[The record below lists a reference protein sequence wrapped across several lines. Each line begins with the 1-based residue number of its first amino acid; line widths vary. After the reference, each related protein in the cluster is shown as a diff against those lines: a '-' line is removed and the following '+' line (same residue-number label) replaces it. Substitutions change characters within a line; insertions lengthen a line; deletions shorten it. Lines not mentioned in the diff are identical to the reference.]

1 MKPAVPLQAQA
12 FASWKD
18 LIAYRHVKRSAMT
31 DSVRRLLQGTLGRAF
46 AAWHNRVQEQ
56 AALQQKAATCLARL
70 AHAHV
75 ASAFSA
81 WVDWAA
87 EQKDHRCEAY
97 QLVMCLLHDMLERSG

>member
-1 MKPAVPLQAQA
+1 MKPAVFLQAQA

-18 LIAYRHVKRSAMT
+18 LIAHRHVKRRAMT

-81 WVDWAA
+81 WIDWAA

-97 QLVMCLLHDMLERSG
+97 QLVMCLLHDM

>member
-1 MKPAVPLQAQA
+1 VKPAAPPQAQA

-46 AAWHNRVQEQ
+46 AAWHHRVQEH

-81 WVDWAA
+81 WIDWAA
-87 EQKDHRCEAY
+87 EQKEHRCEAY
-97 QLVMCLLHDMLERSG
+97 